1 MITKV
6 LKWLHNRKLNTPMC
20 PCGWKMIPSTRK
32 HFEQYWICKWKECTG
47 KHLQQQVIELDFG
60 NRKWAFYYIQ
70 KWLGIWFK
78 FF

>member
-32 HFEQYWICKWKECTG
+32 HFESYWICKFTQCTWEAFTNETYRVKLWKS
-47 KHLQQQVIELDFG
+47 
-60 NRKWAFYYIQ
+60 
-70 KWLGIWFK
+70 
-78 FF
+78 